1 VLTTK
6 PIDGTL
12 LVDADVVEAL
22 AMLETVIGA
31 EEIRSN

>member
-12 LVDADVVEAL
+12 LVDEADVVEAL

-31 EEIRSN
+31 EEIW